1 MMAAYGEEE
10 EGGQIDE
17 AEWQDED
24 PEGNAEMQ
32 REIALKLGKKSK
44 RSDREAN
51 QSFTSDVSDDQD
63 DQDVLDTAVL
73 AWRGKDCCCCY
84 KSADTY
90 QDIL

>member
-44 RSDREAN
+44 
-51 QSFTSDVSDDQD
+51 
-63 DQDVLDTAVL
+63 
-73 AWRGKDCCCCY
+73 GKSVVHFRC
-84 KSADTY
+84 
-90 QDIL
+90 IR